1 MSGLVRRL
9 LTLPLLAAL
18 LGIGLVAAPAVVP
31 AYAASAPGGLHA
43 VAVSSNAVALT
54 WNKVSGADAYRV
66 QFSTKSSMKSSKTV
80 DVDTNYLEW
89 TYLNP
94 EPSANSGRLKP
105 KTTYYFR
112 VKVITK
118 VDLNHSAKSLSKYG
132 GKLKVKTSGTG
143 SRTYLAPMKLK
154 ATDRSATSEYVS
166 WNSRGP
172 GIHYRVRYGTSPTL
186 SGGNTA
192 TKVFDYSG
200 GVLTGLRTGA
210 VHYFSVETISRDNA
224 STLSPASEIKSFTP
238 NATAHPAIK
247 IASYNICG
255 NACGNW
261 GGREPGMLDSLQ
273 RQAPDLIATQE
284 STNSDD
290 LISDYNALANRRFER
305 IANHKHAGLAYDA
318 SRFSLVDSGINPWNA
333 DASKD
338 AVWAILA
345 DKADNDRLLFAVSVH
360 FTNGGGGDSQRKS
373 EAAELVRMIEADSQ
387 GLPAVVAG
395 DFNVSKR
402 KSDHPAV
409 YSTVAQAGL
418 VDPLGNPS
426 DSRYVSDSATVEHR
440 IDVGYASA
448 NQFQRHA
455 LRSKWEN
462 GYDVDYIWH
471 SQGVRV
477 GSFQVV
483 VDLDTRGD
491 FEGTI
496 PSDHNMLVSSFHLG

>member
-1 MSGLVRRL
+1 MSGLVRRF

-18 LGIGLVAAPAVVP
+18 VGIGLVVAPVAAP
-31 AYAASAPGGLHA
+31 AYAASTPTGLKT

-54 WNKVSGADAYRV
+54 WTRVSGADAYRV
-66 QFSTKSSMKSSKTV
+66 QFSKSSSMKSFKTV
-80 DVDTNYLEW
+80 DVDTDSVEW
-89 TYLNP
+89 TWLNP
-94 EPSANSGRLKP
+94 EPSANSGRLKAN
-105 KTTYYFR
+105 TTYYFR

-132 GKLKVKTSGTG
+132 AKLKVRTSGTG
-143 SRTYLAPMKLK
+143 TRTYLAPMQLK
-154 ATDRSATSEYVS
+154 SSHRSATSEYVS

-172 GIHYRVRYGTSPTL
+172 GIHYRVRYTT
-186 SGGNTA
+186 GGNTQ
-192 TKVFDYSG
+192 TKVFDYPG
-200 GVLTGLRTGA
+200 GALTGLTAGA
-210 VHYFSVETISRDNA
+210 SYSYSVEVISRDNG
-224 STLSPASEIKSFTP
+224 STLSPTSASLPFTP
-238 NATAHPAIK
+238 AGVAHPAIK

-261 GGREPGMLDSLQ
+261 DGRSPAMLDSLE
-273 RQAPDLIATQE
+273 RQAPDIIALQE
-284 STNSDD
+284 STNSGNLVDR
-290 LISDYNALANRRFER
+290 YNARANRSFEVL
-305 IANHKHAGLAYDA
+305 ANHKHAALAIDTA
-318 SRFSLVDSGINPWNA
+318 RFSLVASGINPWNA

-345 DKADNDRLLFAVSVH
+345 DRNDGNKKLFVVAVH
-360 FTNGGGGDSQRKS
+360 FTNGGGGDSQRRS
-373 EAAELVRMIEADSQ
+373 EAAELVRMIDADSQ
-387 GLPAVVAG
+387 GLPVVVAG

-402 KSDHPAV
+402 KSEHPAV
-409 YSTVAQAGL
+409 YSTVSSAGL

-426 DSRYVSDSATVEHR
+426 DSRYVSDTATVENR

-448 NQFQRHA
+448 NQFARHA

-471 SQGVRV
+471 SRGVRV

-483 VDLDTRGD
+483 VDLDTKGN
-491 FEGTI
+491 FMGTM

>member
-1 MSGLVRRL
+1 MSGLVRRF

-18 LGIGLVAAPAVVP
+18 VGIGLVVAPVAAP
-31 AYAASAPGGLHA
+31 AYAASTPTGLKA

-54 WNKVSGADAYRV
+54 WTRVSGADAYRV
-66 QFSTKSSMKSSKTV
+66 QFSKSSSMKSFKTV
-80 DVDTNYLEW
+80 DVDTNYAEW

-94 EPSANSGRLKP
+94 EPSANSGRLKAN
-105 KTTYYFR
+105 TTYYFR

-118 VDLNHSAKSLSKYG
+118 VDLNHHAKSLSKYG
-132 GKLKVKTSGTG
+132 ARLTVKTSGTG
-143 SRTYLAPMKLK
+143 TRTYLAPMLLK

-172 GIHYRVRYGTSPTL
+172 GIHYRVRYST
-186 SGGNTA
+186 GGNTQ
-192 TKVFDYSG
+192 TKVFDYAG
-200 GVLTGLRTGA
+200 GVLTGLTTGA
-210 VHYFSVETISRDNA
+210 PYSYSVEVISRDNG
-224 STLSPASEIKSFTP
+224 STLSPTSDAKSFTP
-238 NATAHPAIK
+238 AGTAHPAIK
-247 IASYNICG
+247 IASNNICG

-261 GGREPGMLDSLQ
+261 EAREAGMLDSLE
-273 RQAPDLIATQE
+273 RQSPDIIALQE
-284 STNSDD
+284 STNAGN
-290 LISDYNALANRRFER
+290 LVSDYNGRANRSFELL
-305 IANHKHAGLAYDA
+305 ANHKHAALAIDTA
-318 SRFSLVDSGINPWNA
+318 RFSLIDSGINPWNA
-333 DASKD
+333 DGSKD

-345 DKADNDRLLFAVSVH
+345 DKSDGNKKLFVVSVH

-373 EAAELVRMIEADSQ
+373 EAAELVRMIDADSQ
-387 GLPAVVAG
+387 GLPVVVAG

-402 KSDHPAV
+402 KSEHPAV
-409 YSTVAQAGL
+409 YSTVASAGL

-448 NQFQRHA
+448 NQSYRHA

-471 SQGVRV
+471 SKGVRV

-483 VDLDTRGD
+483 VDLDTKGN
-491 FEGTI
+491 FIGTI
-496 PSDHNMLVSSFHLG
+496 PSDHNMLVSSLHLG

>member
-1 MSGLVRRL
+1 MSGLVRRF
-9 LTLPLLAAL
+9 LTIPLLAAL
-18 LGIGLVAAPAVVP
+18 VGIGLVAAPVAAP
-31 AYAASAPGGLHA
+31 AYAASAPTGLRA
-43 VAVSSNAVALT
+43 AAVSSNAVALT
-54 WNKVSGADAYRV
+54 WTKVSGAAAYRV
-66 QFSTKSSMKSSKTV
+66 QFSKSSSMKASKTI
-80 DVDTNYLEW
+80 DVDTNSAEW

-94 EPSANSGRLKP
+94 EPSANSGRLKAN
-105 KTTYYFR
+105 TTYYFR

-132 GKLKVKTSGTG
+132 ARLKVKTSGG
-143 SRTYLAPMKLK
+143 GARTYLAPMQLK

-172 GIHYRVRYGTSPTL
+172 GIHYRVRYTT
-186 SGGNTA
+186 GGNTQ
-192 TKVFDYSG
+192 TKVFDYAG
-200 GVLTGLRTGA
+200 GALTGLTAGA
-210 VHYFSVETISRDNA
+210 PYTYTVEVISRDND
-224 STLSPASEIKSFTP
+224 TVLSPVSAPLAFTP
-238 NATAHPAIK
+238 AATAHPAIK

-261 GGREPGMLDSLQ
+261 GGREPNMLDSLR

-290 LISDYNALANRRFER
+290 LVNDYNALSNRNFLR
-305 IANHKHAGLAYDA
+305 IRNNKHAGLAYD
-318 SRFSLVDSGINPWNA
+318 SDRFDLVDSGINPWNA
-333 DASKD
+333 DSSKD

-345 DKADNDRLLFAVSVH
+345 DRNDGNRRIFVVSVH
-360 FTNGGGGDSQRKS
+360 FTNGGGADGQRKS
-373 EAAELVRMIEADSQ
+373 EAAELVRMIETDGQ
-387 GLPAVVAG
+387 GLPVVVAG

-402 KSDHPAV
+402 KSEHPAV
-409 YSTVAQAGL
+409 YGIVSGAGL

-426 DSRYVSDSATVEHR
+426 DSRYVSSTATVEHR

-448 NQFQRHA
+448 NQFKRHA

-471 SQGVRV
+471 SAGIRV

-483 VDLDTRGD
+483 VDLDGKGN
-491 FEGTI
+491 FMGTM

>member
-18 LGIGLVAAPAVVP
+18 LGIGLVATPTLTP
-31 AYAASAPGGLHA
+31 AYAASAPGGLRA
-43 VAVSSNAVALT
+43 AAVSSNAVALT
-54 WNKVSGADAYRV
+54 WNRVSGANAYRV
-66 QFSTKSSMKSSKTV
+66 QFSKSSGMTSAQTI
-80 DVDTNYLEW
+80 DVDTNSVEW

-94 EPSANSGRLKP
+94 EPSANSGRLKAN
-105 KTTYYFR
+105 TTYYFR

-132 GKLKVKTSGTG
+132 AKLKVKTSGTG
-143 SRTYLAPMKLK
+143 SRTYLAPRQLK
-154 ATDRSATSEYVS
+154 ATKRSSTSEYVS

-172 GIHYRVRYGTSPTL
+172 GFRYRVRYSTSRTL
-186 SGGNTA
+186 SGA
-192 TKVFDYSG
+192 KTKVFDYAG
-200 GVLTGLRTGA
+200 GVLSDLKAGA
-210 VHYFSVETISRDNA
+210 THYFSVETISRDNL
-224 STLSPASEIKSFTP
+224 SSLSPRSAIVSFRP
-238 NATAHPAIK
+238 ANSGSPAIK
-247 IASYNICG
+247 IANYNICG

-290 LISDYNALANRRFER
+290 LISDYNNLANRGFQR
-305 IANHKHAGLAYDA
+305 IANNKHAGLAFDA
-318 SRFSLVDSGINPWNA
+318 DRFTLVDSGINPWDA
-333 DASKD
+333 DGSKD

-345 DKADNDRLLFAVSVH
+345 DRKDGSRKLFVVSVH
-360 FTNGGGGDSQRKS
+360 FTNGAGGDTQRKS
-373 EAAELVRMIEADSQ
+373 EAAELVRMIEAHGQ

-402 KSDHPAV
+402 KAEHPAV
-409 YSTVAQAGL
+409 YSTVLKAGL

-426 DSRYVSDSATVEHR
+426 DSRYVHDSATVEHR

-471 SQGVRV
+471 SKGIRV

-483 VDLDTRGD
+483 VDLDTKGD
-491 FEGTI
+491 FRGTI
-496 PSDHNMLVSSFHLG
+496 ASDHNMLVSSVHLS

>member
-9 LTLPLLAAL
+9 LTVPLLAAL
-18 LGIGLVAAPAVVP
+18 VGIGLVVAPAATP
-31 AYAASAPGGLHA
+31 AYAASTPTGLKV

-54 WNKVSGADAYRV
+54 WTRVSGADAYRV
-66 QFSTKSSMKSSKTV
+66 QFSKSSSMKSFKTV
-80 DVDTNYLEW
+80 DVDTNYVEW

-94 EPSANSGRLKP
+94 EPSANSGRLKAN
-105 KTTYYFR
+105 TTYYFR

-132 GKLKVKTSGTG
+132 AKLKVKTSGTG
-143 SRTYLAPMKLK
+143 THTYLAPMQLK
-154 ATDRSATSEYVS
+154 SSHRSATSEYVS

-172 GIHYRVRYGTSPTL
+172 GIHYRVRYTT
-186 SGGNTA
+186 GGSTQ
-192 TKVFDYSG
+192 TKVFDYPG
-200 GVLTGLRTGA
+200 GALTGLTAGA
-210 VHYFSVETISRDNA
+210 SYSYSVEVISRDNDTA
-224 STLSPASEIKSFTP
+224 LSPTSDSKPFTT
-238 NATAHPAIK
+238 AGVAHPAIK

-261 GGREPGMLDSLQ
+261 GGRSPAMLDSLE
-273 RQAPDLIATQE
+273 RQAPDIIALQE
-284 STNSDD
+284 ATNAGD
-290 LISDYNALANRRFER
+290 LVGRYNDRANRSFEVL
-305 IANHKHAGLAYDA
+305 ANHKHAALAIDTA
-318 SRFSLVDSGINPWNA
+318 RFSVLDSGINPWNA
-333 DASKD
+333 DNSKD

-345 DKADNDRLLFAVSVH
+345 DKNDGNKKLFVVAVH

-373 EAAELVRMIEADSQ
+373 EAAELVRMINADNPDN
-387 GLPAVVAG
+387 LPVTVAG

-402 KSDHPAV
+402 KSEHPAV
-409 YSTVAQAGL
+409 YSTVSGAGL

-426 DSRYVSDSATVEHR
+426 DSRYVSNSATVENR

-448 NQFQRHA
+448 NQFSRHA

-471 SQGVRV
+471 SKGVRV

-483 VDLDTRGD
+483 VDLDTNGN
-491 FEGTI
+491 FMGTI

>member
-1 MSGLVRRL
+1 MSGLVRRF

-18 LGIGLVAAPAVVP
+18 VAIGLVVAPTAAP
-31 AYAASAPGGLHA
+31 AYAASTPTGLKA

-54 WNKVSGADAYRV
+54 WNRVSGADAYRV
-66 QFSTKSSMKSSKTV
+66 QFSKSSSMKSFKTV
-80 DVDTNYLEW
+80 DVDTNYVEW

-94 EPSANSGRLKP
+94 EPSANSGRLKAN
-105 KTTYYFR
+105 TTYYFR

-132 GKLKVKTSGTG
+132 AKLKVKTSGTG

-172 GIHYRVRYGTSPTL
+172 GIHYRVRYTT
-186 SGGNTA
+186 GGNTQ
-192 TKVFDYSG
+192 TRVFDYAG
-200 GVLTGLRTGA
+200 GVLTGLTPGA
-210 VHYFSVETISRDNA
+210 SYSYKVEVISGDNDT
-224 STLSPASEIKSFTP
+224 TLSPASAPLTFTP
-238 NATAHPAIK
+238 AATAHPPIK

-261 GGREPGMLDSLQ
+261 AGREPGMLDSLR

-284 STNSDD
+284 STNSGD
-290 LISDYNALANRRFER
+290 LINDYNNLSNRSFER
-305 IANHKHAGLAYDA
+305 VRNNNHAGLAFDSA
-318 SRFSLVDSGINPWNA
+318 RFGLVDSGINPWNA
-333 DASKD
+333 DGSKD

-345 DKADNDRLLFAVSVH
+345 DRNDNNRKLFVVSVH
-360 FTNGGGGDSQRKS
+360 FTNGGGGDAKRKS
-373 EAAELVRMIEADSQ
+373 EAAELVRMIDADSQ
-387 GLPAVVAG
+387 GLPVVVAG

-402 KSDHPAV
+402 KSEHPAV
-409 YSTVAQAGL
+409 YSTVASAGL

-448 NQFQRHA
+448 NQFKRHA

-471 SQGVRV
+471 SRGVRV

-483 VDLDTRGD
+483 VDLDGRGD
-491 FEGTI
+491 FMGTM